1 VSTLTDALRGV
12 RDLLLLQ
19 AQVKNLEKAVE
30 GQGDLM
36 RQMARDLIDVDKRL
50 SHVEGMIRGAA
61 IVSGQPRIEG

>member
-1 VSTLTDALRGV
+1 MSTLTDALRGV

>member
-1 VSTLTDALRGV
+1 MSALTDALRGV

-30 GQGDLM
+30 GQGTLM
-36 RQMARDLIDVDKRL
+36 REMARDLINVDKRL

>member
-1 VSTLTDALRGV
+1 MSALTDALRGV

-30 GQGDLM
+30 GQGTLM
-36 RQMARDLIDVDKRL
+36 REMARDLINVDKRL

-61 IVSGQPRIEG
+61 IVSGQSRIEG

>member
-1 VSTLTDALRGV
+1 MSALTDALRGV

-30 GQGDLM
+30 GQGSLM
-36 RQMARDLIDVDKRL
+36 REMARDLINVDKRL

>member
-1 VSTLTDALRGV
+1 VSALTDALRGV

-19 AQVKNLEKAVE
+19 TQVKNLEKAVE